1 MANINGHEIFFG
13 IVGQVDAPTIE
24 DKLPSWFPDVN
35 PVNDL
40 STHFGSDMS
49 DYYVDVCLYYPSAGY
64 RYTYTRCYCDTDE
77 SVYVKTTNGTQLFLD
92 MTGANKKVAF
102 RKVIY
107 TSEGAVYL
115 YEDQAWS
122 SMSINIGGDNF
133 DTSKVCIVDKGKAF
147 KLYGN
152 FIYLVI

>member
-13 IVGQVDAPTIE
+13 IVGQVDATE

-49 DYYVDVCLYYPSAGY
+49 DYYVDVCLYHPSPNIY
-64 RYTYTRCYCDTDE
+64 SYTRCYCDTDE
-77 SVYVKTTNGTQLFLD
+77 SVYVKKPTWDGNQLILD
-92 MTGANKKVAF
+92 YTGANKKVTF
-102 RKVIY
+102 RKVTY
-107 TSEGAVYL
+107 TSEGAVFAY
-115 YEDQAWS
+115 DGMAWS
-122 SMSINIGGDNF
+122 SSTLNFGGDNF
-133 DTSKVCIVDKGKAF
+133 DTSKVCIVNKGKAF